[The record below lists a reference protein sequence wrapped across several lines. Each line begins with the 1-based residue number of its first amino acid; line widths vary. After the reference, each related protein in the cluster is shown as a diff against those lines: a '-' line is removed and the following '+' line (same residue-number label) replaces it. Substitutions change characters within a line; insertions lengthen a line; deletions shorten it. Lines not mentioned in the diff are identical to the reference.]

1 MDLRQLRYFVAVA
14 EERSFTD
21 AARRLNLSQPPL
33 SQQIQ
38 ALETSLGTRLFYRTS
53 RRVELTPAGAALLAR
68 AWAIQQQIKSAQEE
82 VRSVGAGLVGTLDIG
97 ATGSV
102 LRGGLADLLA
112 AYRRQAPSVRM
123 TVHEQAPSLQIA
135 ALLEGTTNICLIRSI
150 SAEHG
155 LISELAWKEEVV
167 VAMSQAH
174 PLARRKSIALADL
187 AAEDHVVLQPESS
200 DFAHYIRKC
209 CIDAGFLPRVSQ
221 QVVDAQSVPS
231 LIAAGFGVSL
241 VPQSIARFTTEEIAF
256 RPIRP
261 SPPTADVYLVYRK
274 DETSTVVHNFVK
286 LARRILGT
294 EPGRPPATAS
304 PRRSR
309 PRR

>member
-14 EERSFTD
+14 EERSFTT

-38 ALETSLGTRLFYRTS
+38 ALEASLGTRLFYRTS

-68 AWAIQQQIKSAQEE
+68 AWTIQQQIKAAEEE

-112 AYRRQAPSVRM
+112 VYRREAPSVRM

-135 ALLEGTTNICLIRSI
+135 ALLEGTTNICLIRS
-150 SAEHG
+150 APTEHG
-155 LISELAWKEEVV
+155 LANELAWKEEVV
-167 VAMSQAH
+167 VALPRIH
-174 PLARRKSIALADL
+174 PLARRTRIALSDL
-187 AAEDHVVLQPESS
+187 AGEDHVVLQPESS
-200 DFAHYIRKC
+200 DFAHYIQKC
-209 CIDAGFLPRVSQ
+209 CIDAGFLPRASQ

-261 SPPTADVYLVYRK
+261 SPPSADVYLVYRK
-274 DETSTVVHNFVK
+274 DEASAVVHNFIT
-286 LARRILGT
+286 LARRFLGARSA
-294 EPGRPPATAS
+294 PAATAA

>member
-38 ALETSLGTRLFYRTS
+38 ALEASLGARLFHRTS
-53 RRVELTPAGAALLAR
+53 RRVELTQAGAALLAR
-68 AWAIQQQIKSAQEE
+68 AWAIQQQIRSAEEE
-82 VRSVGAGLVGTLDIG
+82 VRSAGAGLVGTLDIG
-97 ATGSV
+97 TTGSV

-112 AYRRQAPSVRM
+112 AYRREAPSVRM

-135 ALLEGTTNICLIRSI
+135 ALLERTTDISLIRGMGT
-150 SAEHG
+150 EHG
-155 LISELAWKEEVV
+155 LTSELAWKEEVA
-167 VAMSQAH
+167 VAMPRHH
-174 PLARRKSIALADL
+174 PLARRKRIALADL
-187 AAEDHVVLQPESS
+187 AGEDHIVLQPESS
-200 DFAHYIRKC
+200 DFARSIRQC

-231 LIAAGFGVSL
+231 LIAAGFGVAL
-241 VPQSIARFTTEEIAF
+241 VPQSIARFTTDDIAF

-261 SPPTADVYLVYRK
+261 SPPAADVFLVYRSE
-274 DETSTVVHNFVK
+274 ETSMVVHNFLV
-286 LARRILGT
+286 LARRILG
-294 EPGRPPATAS
+294 
-304 PRRSR
+304 
-309 PRR
+309 

>member
-21 AARRLNLSQPPL
+21 AARRLKLSQPPL

-38 ALETSLGTRLFYRTS
+38 ALESSLGTRLFYRTS

-68 AWAIQQQIKSAQEE
+68 AWAIQQQIRSAEEE

-102 LRGGLADLLA
+102 LRGRLADLLA
-112 AYRRQAPSVRM
+112 AYRQQAPSVRM

-135 ALLEGTTNICLIRSI
+135 ALLEGATNICLIRSI

-155 LISELAWKEEVV
+155 LASELAWKEEVV
-167 VAMSQAH
+167 VALPHAH
-174 PLARRKSIALADL
+174 PLARRKRIALADL
-187 AAEDHVVLQPESS
+187 AAEEHVVLQPESS
-200 DFAHYIRKC
+200 DFALYIRKC
-209 CIDAGFLPRVSQ
+209 CVDAGFLPRVSQ

-241 VPQSIARFTTEEIAF
+241 VP
-256 RPIRP
+256 
-261 SPPTADVYLVYRK
+261 
-274 DETSTVVHNFVK
+274 
-286 LARRILGT
+286 G
-294 EPGRPPATAS
+294 S
-304 PRRSR
+304 PRPLLTLEVELLVVVLSLGAASHERGPNALIEGWLHGAGQAGMLR
-309 PRR
+309 